1 MKFAYERRFAAVH
14 NRDKI
19 VKNICDKVIADAE
32 HSLDKAE
39 EAGLMSCNVKLP
51 DYPAVFAEN
60 VKNFLYGFFE
70 TWGYHVEWLGKDLI
84 HISYDGE

>member
-1 MKFAYERRFAAVH
+1 MKFAYERHFTAVR

-19 VKNICDKVIADAE
+19 VKDICDKVIADAE
-32 HSLDKAE
+32 HNLDKAE
-39 EAGLMSCNVKLP
+39 EAGFMSCNVELP

-70 TWGYHVEWLGKDLI
+70 TWGYHIEWLGKDLI
-84 HISYDGE
+84 HLSYDGE

>member
-1 MKFAYERRFAAVH
+1 MKFAYERRFTALR

-19 VKNICDKVIADAE
+19 VKDICDKVIADAE
-32 HSLDKAE
+32 HNLDKAE
-39 EAGLMSCNVKLP
+39 EAGLMGCNVKLP
-51 DYPAVFAEN
+51 DYPVVFAEN

-70 TWGYHVEWLGKDLI
+70 TWGYYIEWLGKDLI